1 MCNVKH
7 EISLREHDQDFLPIY
22 EITNNITIYIP
33 STILTENDKT
43 AFSINQNIVQVQNV
57 CLFNSSIFMEYMPDT
72 SGNETFTDIPWYSPF
87 PAWSLKNLKNFI
99 KQSWIM
105 DVSLLNLILK

>member
-72 SGNETFTDIPWYSPF
+72 TVVLKHSPTFPGIHPSQHGL
-87 PAWSLKNLKNFI
+87 LKT
-99 KQSWIM
+99 
-105 DVSLLNLILK
+105 